1 MVSDKNKEEKKTKKT
16 KKRKLAKRQNKSQNN
31 ILDNTQE
38 PTLQNMLQDSAVL
51 EDISGIEEYQN
62 QRNIKQHV

>member
-38 PTLQNMLQDSAVL
+38 PTL
-51 EDISGIEEYQN
+51 
-62 QRNIKQHV
+62 

>member
-1 MVSDKNKEEKKTKKT
+1 MVSDKSKEEKKTKKT

-62 QRNIKQHV
+62 QRNIN

>member
-1 MVSDKNKEEKKTKKT
+1 MVSDKSKEEKKTKKT
-16 KKRKLAKRQNKSQNN
+16 KKRKLTKRQNKSQNN

-62 QRNIKQHV
+62 QRNIKKHV

>member
-62 QRNIKQHV
+62 QRNIK

>member
-1 MVSDKNKEEKKTKKT
+1 MVSDKSKEEKKTKKT
-16 KKRKLAKRQNKSQNN
+16 KKRKLTKRQNKSQNN

-62 QRNIKQHV
+62 QRNIK